1 MKNEK
6 LVSWLRPKN
15 DFIFKLIFG
24 SDNENSKDLLLAF
37 LNDVLNVPN
46 GQSLVAVELLNAQL
60 NKQNINDKAGILD
73 VRARA
78 VGYGHV
84 NVEIQLTNQKN
95 IHKRS
100 LYYGAKVYEEQLGK
114 GEEYHNLTR
123 VVTINIIDFSF
134 FTSESYRSC
143 YRLMEEKTNEPY
155 PDLMQ
160 LHFFEIP
167 KFVKQEREET
177 LAEND
182 RMEKWM
188 RFLSNQKDT
197 RWDEMVKQDPMIEK
211 AVDILRAASLD
222 PETRMIYE
230 AREKELKDMNS
241 IRGDGL
247 REGIERGIEKGEL
260 SKARAMARKMLA
272 KGKDINEVVEFTELS
287 HSEVLKIKDEMN

>member
-24 SDNENSKDLLLAF
+24 SDTERSKELLLAF

-73 VRARA
+73 VRAKA

-114 GEEYHNLTR
+114 GEDYHHLTR
-123 VVTINIIDFSF
+123 VVAINIIDFSF
-134 FTSESYRSC
+134 FSSESYQSC
-143 YRLMEEKTNEPY
+143 YRLMEEKTNELY

-167 KFVKQEREET
+167 KFVKQEREEM

-188 RFLSNQKDT
+188 RFLSNQNES
-197 RWDEMVKQDPMIEK
+197 RWDEMAKQDPMIEK

-247 REGIERGIEKGEL
+247 REGIERGIERGIEKVA
-260 SKARAMARKMLA
+260 KKMLA

-287 HSEVLKIKDEMN
+287 RSEVLKIKDEMN